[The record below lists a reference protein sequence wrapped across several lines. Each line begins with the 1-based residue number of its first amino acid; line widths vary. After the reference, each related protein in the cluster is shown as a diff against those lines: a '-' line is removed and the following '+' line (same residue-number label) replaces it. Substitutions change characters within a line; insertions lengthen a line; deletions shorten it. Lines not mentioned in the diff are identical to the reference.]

1 MLIRVAEGRKE
12 YVYVQYVVIT
22 MFVLMNIIALIFI
35 LVNCI
40 PVQYDPCAGILRKN
54 HAYPMLEL
62 LGIRKS
68 SNMVAT
74 VSLAM
79 SSPTFTTHVPP

>member
-1 MLIRVAEGRKE
+1 MLIRVAEGRKA

-35 LVNCI
+35 LINCI
-40 PVQYDPCAGILRKN
+40 PVEYEPCTEILHKN
-54 HAYPMLEL
+54 HAHPILEL
-62 LGIRKS
+62 LGIRNF

-74 VSLAM
+74 VSPAM